1 MRNNIFEFQK
11 DSESSDE
18 SGEIIMESDDE
29 V

>member
-1 MRNNIFEFQK
+1 MRNNIFKFQK